1 MSANPL
7 LLVLD
12 YPGRRPEAH
21 ISEMHLERSGFEC
34 RDVLTSPM
42 PTALTTP
49 AYARELYARQ
59 RPDRPAALVAYCAA
73 APLAVAMAALL
84 AGPAG
89 PVPIV
94 LLDPQPTP
102 PSEILHEYHEVVRQ
116 VEGRAPN
123 VERPPLL
130 DIEGLLATPETFM
143 ARIGEDLRLR
153 AKLALAAF
161 GFDGADVSGPVEGVV
176 GVYVEWLNFLVAAH
190 YDEQPGP
197 SGPTLQVISKG
208 HPADAGW
215 LGATDLRTVRVP
227 CDRPELAANA
237 EARAAV
243 LEFLH
248 DCALSAPADGRGQG
262 QPGQGDL
269 VTDTELAL
277 ARMWADVLGVDAVG
291 RRDNFFDLGG
301 DSMLATRLVLSAR
314 RTWNVEFSV
323 RALVDSPVL
332 MDLAARI
339 DGLTDASA
347 FGRHR

>member
-1 MSANPL
+1 MSDKPL
-7 LLVLD
+7 LLILD

-21 ISEMHLERSGFEC
+21 ISELHLDRSGFEC
-34 RDVLTSPM
+34 QEVLTSPM

-49 AYARELYARQ
+49 AYARDLFARLG
-59 RPDRPAALVAYCAA
+59 PDRPVALIAYCAT

-94 LLDPQPTP
+94 LLDPQRTP

-130 DIEGLLATPETFM
+130 DIEGLLTTPETLVR
-143 ARIGEDLRLR
+143 RIGEDLRLR
-153 AKLALAAF
+153 ARLALAAF
-161 GFDGADVSGPVEGVV
+161 GFGDADVSGPVENVV
-176 GVYVEWLNFLVAAH
+176 GVYVEWLTFLVSAH
-190 YDEQPGP
+190 HDEQPPPRGP
-197 SGPTLQVISKG
+197 VLQVISQG

-227 CDRPELAANA
+227 CDRPELAANDQ
-237 EARAAV
+237 ARAAV

-248 DCALSAPADGRGQG
+248 GVAQPVPADGGVRERDAQAD
-262 QPGQGDL
+262 PL
-269 VTDTELAL
+269 TDTELAL
-277 ARMWADVLGVDAVG
+277 ARMWAEVLGVDAVG
-291 RRDNFFDLGG
+291 RGDNFFDLGG

-314 RTWNVEFSV
+314 RTWNVEFNV
-323 RALVDSPVL
+323 RVLVDTPVL
-332 MDLAARI
+332 KDLAGRI
-339 DGLTDASA
+339 DVLVDASTS
-347 FGRHR
+347 GSRR

>member
-1 MSANPL
+1 MSANPI

-21 ISEMHLERSGFEC
+21 ISEMHLDRSGFEC
-34 RDVLTSPM
+34 QDVLTSPM
-42 PTALTTP
+42 PTALTTA
-49 AYARELYARQ
+49 AYARELCARQ
-59 RPDRPAALVAYCAA
+59 RPDRPVALVAYCAA
-73 APLAVAMAALL
+73 APLAVAMTALL

-94 LLDPQPTP
+94 LLDPQQTP
-102 PSEILHEYHEVVRQ
+102 PSEIVHEYHEVVRQ

-130 DIEGLLATPETFM
+130 DIERLLATPETLVK
-143 ARIGEDLRLR
+143 RIGEDLRLR
-153 AKLALAAF
+153 ASLALAAF
-161 GFDGADVSGPVEGVV
+161 GFGGADVGGPLEGVV
-176 GVYVEWLNFLVAAH
+176 GVYVEWLTFLVAAH
-190 YDEQPGP
+190 YDEQPAP
-197 SGPTLQVISKG
+197 SGPILQVISQG

-227 CDRPELAANA
+227 CDRPELAANPQ
-237 EARAAV
+237 AREAV
-243 LEFLH
+243 LKFLH
-248 DCALSAPADGRGQG
+248 GLPIPASGDKNDEGQDV
-262 QPGQGDL
+262 QADL

-277 ARMWADVLGVDAVG
+277 ARMWVDVLGVDVVG
-291 RRDNFFDLGG
+291 RSDNFFDLGG

-332 MDLAARI
+332 KDLADRI
-339 DGLTDASA
+339 DVLVDASTA
-347 FGRHR
+347 GLHR